1 MSDNR
6 EDSPDWLRTFQ
17 APATITLL
25 SESESESPPNNNHL
39 SDDEDSVNLSKL
51 FQKDKT
57 SVSEAKSSQDGHG
70 SQLPKMSE
78 VNSPIK
84 NEKVDRTPTRKR
96 KKENQSEK
104 KRKRH

>member
-1 MSDNR
+1 M
-6 EDSPDWLRTFQ
+6 
-17 APATITLL
+17 ITL
-25 SESESESPPNNNHL
+25 SSESESPVDKKSL

-51 FQKDKT
+51 FQKDK
-57 SVSEAKSSQDGHG
+57 EAKSSQDGDG

-104 KRKRH
+104 EGIS